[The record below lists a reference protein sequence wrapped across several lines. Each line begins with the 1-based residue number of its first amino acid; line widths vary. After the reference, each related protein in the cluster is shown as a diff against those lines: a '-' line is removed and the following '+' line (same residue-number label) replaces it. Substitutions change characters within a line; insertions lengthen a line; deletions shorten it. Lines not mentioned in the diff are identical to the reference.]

1 MFFKINIFRYVC
13 FKECKTYKILVE
25 RPLVLI
31 LVVVATIQMWKI
43 PKNGALV

>member
-1 MFFKINIFRYVC
+1 MNIYTRMYILF